1 MEDTNDNP
9 HYKYNL
15 DTCEMKSLDVEF
27 KME

>member
-1 MEDTNDNP
+1 MEATIDTP

-15 DTCEMKSLDVEF
+15 DTCEIQSLDAEF